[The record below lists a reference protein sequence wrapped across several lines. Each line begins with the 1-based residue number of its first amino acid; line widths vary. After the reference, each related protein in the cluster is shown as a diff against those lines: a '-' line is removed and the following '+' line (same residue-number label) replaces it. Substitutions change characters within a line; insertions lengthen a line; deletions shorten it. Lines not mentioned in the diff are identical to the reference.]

1 MYACWSVKGGSG
13 TTVFAAALAL
23 SLAEQHGEASIIDL
37 CGDVPSVLGMAE
49 PAGRGIRDWLSSP
62 DRDAQE
68 LFTMR
73 VSATSRLHVIPAGSA
88 TSFDENSLE
97 DLMSTA
103 HSHPVVIDFGLVQPP
118 VSAQGV
124 THADWLVVR
133 PCYLALRRAARL
145 HSRPRG
151 VVLLKESGRA
161 LTARDVQSVV
171 GSPVV
176 AEITVADGVARS
188 VDAGLLATRL
198 PKQLAEELTVLL

>member
-13 TTVFAAALAL
+13 TTVFASALAL

-62 DRDAQE
+62 DRDAHE

-88 TSFDENSLE
+88 TSFDERALE
-97 DLMSTA
+97 DLLATT
-103 HSHPVVIDFGLVQPP
+103 HGHPVVIDFGLLRPP
-118 VSAQGV
+118 SSMQAA

-151 VVLLKESGRA
+151 VVLMSEPGRA

-171 GSPVV
+171 GSPVI

-198 PKQLAEELTVLL
+198 PKQLAEELRVLL

>member
-1 MYACWSVKGGSG
+1 
-13 TTVFAAALAL
+13 
-23 SLAEQHGEASIIDL
+23 
-37 CGDVPSVLGMAE
+37 VPSVLGMAE
-49 PAGRGIRDWLSSP
+49 PAGRGVRDWLSSP
-62 DRDAQE
+62 DRDAHE

-88 TSFDENSLE
+88 TSFDERALE
-97 DLMSTA
+97 DLLSTT
-103 HSHPVVIDFGLVQPP
+103 HGHPVVIDFGLLRPP
-118 VSAQGV
+118 SSLQAA

-151 VVLLKESGRA
+151 VVLMSEPGRA

-198 PKQLAEELTVLL
+198 PKQLAEELRVLL

>member
-13 TTVFAAALAL
+13 TTVFASALAL

-49 PAGRGIRDWLSSP
+49 PTGRGIRDWLSSP
-62 DRDAQE
+62 DRDTQE
-68 LFTMR
+68 LFNLR

-88 TSFDENSLE
+88 TSFNDDSLE
-97 DLMSTA
+97 DLMSTSY
-103 HSHPVVIDFGLVQPP
+103 SHPVVIDFGLLQPP
-118 VSAQGV
+118 ASIRDAAH
-124 THADWLVVR
+124 TDWLVVR

-151 VVLLKESGRA
+151 VVLMKEPGRA

-171 GSPVV
+171 GAPVV
-176 AEITVADGVARS
+176 AELTVEDGVARS

-198 PKQLAEELTVLL
+198 PKQLADELAVLL

>member
-13 TTVFAAALAL
+13 TTVFASALAL

-49 PAGRGIRDWLSSP
+49 PTGRGIRDWLSSP
-62 DRDAQE
+62 DRDTQE
-68 LFTMR
+68 LFNLR

-88 TSFDENSLE
+88 TSFNDDSLE
-97 DLMSTA
+97 DLMSTS
-103 HSHPVVIDFGLVQPP
+103 HSHPVVIDFGLLQPP
-118 VSAQGV
+118 ASIRDAAH
-124 THADWLVVR
+124 TDWLVVR

-151 VVLLKESGRA
+151 VVLMKEPGRA

-171 GSPVV
+171 GAPVV
-176 AEITVADGVARS
+176 AELTVEDGVARS

-198 PKQLAEELTVLL
+198 PKQLADELAVLL

>member
-13 TTVFAAALAL
+13 TTVFASALAL

-49 PAGRGIRDWLSSP
+49 PTGRGIRDWLSSP
-62 DRDAQE
+62 DRDTQE
-68 LFTMR
+68 LFNLR

-88 TSFDENSLE
+88 TSFIDDSLE
-97 DLMSTA
+97 DLMSTS
-103 HSHPVVIDFGLVQPP
+103 HSHPVVIDFGLLQPP
-118 VSAQGV
+118 ASIRDAA
-124 THADWLVVR
+124 HADWLVVR

-151 VVLLKESGRA
+151 VVLMKEPGRA

-171 GSPVV
+171 GAPVV
-176 AEITVADGVARS
+176 AELTVEDGVARS

-198 PKQLAEELTVLL
+198 PKQLADELAVLL

>member
-13 TTVFAAALAL
+13 TTVFASALAL

-103 HSHPVVIDFGLVQPP
+103 HSHPVVIDFGLLRPP
-118 VSAQGV
+118 AS
-124 THADWLVVR
+124 TKE
-133 PCYLALRRAARL
+133 RRMPTGWWFDRVIS
-145 HSRPRG
+145 HC
-151 VVLLKESGRA
+151 
-161 LTARDVQSVV
+161 DVQRDFT
-171 GSPVV
+171 PDHV
-176 AEITVADGVARS
+176 AWCC
-188 VDAGLLATRL
+188 
-198 PKQLAEELTVLL
+198 